1 MVFSADRR
9 NRTSAIAGPSLQLSC
24 SRQVD
29 QRPDLGSS
37 PIGAGVRLPQK
48 SSGRTGARE
57 GVPWLPRI
65 TPPPRFGFFA
75 TASTIRL
82 PCERFDDATVDL
94 VDDKGCA
101 ITGQTI
107 RGPFR
112 VFLTSGAPVPNIAVR
127 GTGSF
132 AKIQTKR
139 CWREGIPRNRGPLSL
154 RENTGLP
161 FETL

>member
-37 PIGAGVRLPQK
+37 PIGAAVRLPQK
-48 SSGRTGARE
+48 SSGGAGARE

-65 TPPPRFGFFA
+65 TPPPRFEFFA

-82 PCERFDDATVDL
+82 PCERFDDVTVDL
-94 VDDKGCA
+94 GDDKGCA
-101 ITGQTI
+101 CKASVKT
-107 RGPFR
+107 
-112 VFLTSGAPVPNIAVR
+112 VPKSVIEKCTTQ
-127 GTGSF
+127 TGSYS
-132 AKIQTKR
+132 
-139 CWREGIPRNRGPLSL
+139 PLGGWPNGDQGGTHGH
-154 RENTGLP
+154 RDVAETGV
-161 FETL
+161 EQA